1 MAKKKYH
8 RKLVR
13 DRIPEIIEK
22 NGDEVFTKVLTLRQ
36 FQRELKRK
44 IAEEAKEVMRAKT
57 KADVVEELADI
68 IECVDA
74 LSESF
79 GVPRYALER
88 TQREKRAK
96 RGGFKKRIY
105 LLATSR

>member
-1 MAKKKYH
+1 MAKKKYY

-22 NGDEVFTKVLTLRQ
+22 EGDDAYIKVLTVKQ
-36 FQRELKRK
+36 FQSELKRK
-44 IAEEAKEVMRAKT
+44 LQEEAKEVKQAKT
-57 KADVVEELADI
+57 KTDVIQELADI
-68 IECVDA
+68 LECVDA
-74 LSESF
+74 LTESY

-88 TQREKRAK
+88 EQREKRAR
-96 RGGFKKRIY
+96 RGGFTKRIY